1 MTNVISVQSP
11 HVHLKAPEGISPEQ
25 AAVWEQTVQARPAD
39 YFGEDSIPLLVEYC
53 RAAAMCDRLALEIE
67 GAMAGGEDKDLKT
80 MLQLRDM
87 ESRRLTSIGTKLR
100 ITNQSRYTPKAAA
113 TASKGGG
120 GGVWQF
126 GAKKTGG

>member
-1 MTNVISVQSP
+1 MGKVIEVSGPS
-11 HVHLKAPEGISPEQ
+11 VHLPAPEGISPAQ
-25 AAVWEQTVQARPAD
+25 KAVWVQTVQARPAD

-53 RAAAMCDRLALEIE
+53 RAAAMCDQLAAEVE
-67 GAMAGGEDKDLKT
+67 VAMAGGEGKDVKT
-80 MLQLRDM
+80 LLQLRDM